1 MEKERYPGEQVGLRL
16 FLDGLRPVV
25 EQQLGKSTLLHHQ
38 IRKAL
43 RTGQLVDLRRARQMF
58 NLLPRDQKREI
69 SAAIVAAADAP
80 RVQAAKPA
88 PDSVGPWVAFETDA
102 QPHPTLPPAIRLDQ
116 RREASDSAV
125 RVLVRPGTLPSVTAH
140 TLRRIA
146 DTIEQDRRLLS
157 KRFWLGPVAA
167 DGENVENG
175 QSDGR

>member
-25 EQQLGKSTLLHHQ
+25 ERQLGRSTLLHHQ

-58 NLLPRDQKREI
+58 NMLPRDQKREI
-69 SAAIVAAADAP
+69 SGAIVASADGP
-80 RVQAAKPA
+80 RLQRPA
-88 PDSVGPWVAFETDA
+88 PAPVGPWVAFESDA
-102 QPHPTLPPAIRLDQ
+102 QPHPSLPPVIRLDQ

-125 RVLVRPGTLPSVTAH
+125 RVLVRPGTLPSITAH

-157 KRFWLGPVAA
+157 KRFWLGPVAVE
-167 DGENVENG
+167 GESKENG